1 MTISTIVTKQRI
13 VRVWMIEKL
22 RGLNWCEVCGN
33 VITMPHV
40 YLYAGYPKPYR
51 SHICLK
57 CSQLE
62 GIAPQIKAVADEYI
76 NRIKAKE
83 AEQLKSN

>member
-1 MTISTIVTKQRI
+1 MGIVEKGRI
-13 VRVWMIEKL
+13 IRVWMIEKPKSL
-22 RGLNWCEVCGN
+22 SWCELCGD

-51 SHICLK
+51 AHVCLK
-57 CSQLE
+57 CSQSDN
-62 GIAPQIKAVADEYI
+62 IPPQVKAVADEYI

-83 AEQLKSN
+83 TEQQKTN